1 MAKRPVI
8 SPSDCV
14 HDEYRM
20 RNAGK
25 VEAPFNSKSSTDNF
39 HVDRSRLGT
48 HPEWD
53 ANGYKE
59 VPNHIKENARRNVGG
74 LKFKSSFVDLNAP
87 AECGNDTCCPAPSPL
102 MQKRHRR

>member
-1 MAKRPVI
+1 MAKKPVI
-8 SPSDCV
+8 HPSDCV

-25 VEAPFNSKSSTDNF
+25 VEVPMNSKSSTDNF

-48 HPEWD
+48 HGEFTER
-53 ANGYKE
+53 GYE
-59 VPNHIKENARRNVGG
+59 QVPNHIKEKARRNIGE
-74 LKFKSSFVDLNAP
+74 LKQKSSFVDINAP
-87 AECGNDTCCPAPSPL
+87 AGCGTDICCGPTNPL